1 MDAPARSTYAAG
13 VSLPDP
19 DRARRRMGLGFYS
32 LGMLL
37 GFLQLIIW
45 FVGLPVVS
53 GQGEVLGFM
62 CLGAVLA
69 FPAGLMYLTFPRLL
83 DRYDPE
89 PWYALLGCLFWGG
102 IAACGFSV
110 TINSIVSELVSNA
123 YGAQAGEVVG
133 AVICAPLVEEFWK
146 GMAVFGMFVFLKR
159 EFDGIV
165 DGIIYA
171 SFVALGFA
179 AVENVI
185 YYGKAAADGG
195 LGGLG
200 TNFFLRGVLFPWG
213 HPVYTAMTG
222 IGFGLAREGR
232 HPALRALGPFVGY
245 GLAVMLH
252 AMWNG
257 GATFAGMSEQ
267 GGSIFCCSIF
277 VWFAFVAAFIGLIV
291 GLVRRRG
298 RILRQNL
305 LDEVALGNITAQE
318 LDIVTSAFGL
328 FNFRM
333 KYGRDGA
340 EFIRAIA
347 RLSLSKWHTT
357 RAQSQNMSTV
367 SMDFILPLRAKIA
380 TYRQRLAARG
390 YR

>member
-1 MDAPARSTYAAG
+1 
-13 VSLPDP
+13 
-19 DRARRRMGLGFYS
+19 
-32 LGMLL
+32 MLL

-45 FVGLPVVS
+45 FVGLPILA
-53 GQGEVLGFM
+53 GQGAILMYM
-62 CLGAVLA
+62 CMGAVLA
-69 FPAGLMYLTFPRLL
+69 FPASVMYLTFPRLL

-102 IAACGFSV
+102 VAACGFSV
-110 TINSIVSELVSNA
+110 TINSLVGGWVGHA
-123 YGAQAGEVVG
+123 YGEQAGEIVG
-133 AVICAPLVEEFWK
+133 AVVCAPIVEEFWK
-146 GMAVFGMFVFLKR
+146 GMAVFGMFFFLKR

-179 AVENVI
+179 AVENVL
-185 YYGKAAADGG
+185 YYGRAGADGG
-195 LGGLG
+195 LAGMGM
-200 TNFFLRGVLFPWG
+200 NFFLRGVLFPWG

-232 HPALRALGPFVGY
+232 HPALRALGPLFGY
-245 GLAVMLH
+245 ALAVTLH

-257 GATFAGMSEQ
+257 GATFAGMSDQ
-267 GGSIFCCSIF
+267 GGAIFCFSILI
-277 VWFAFVAAFIGLIV
+277 WFAFVTAFV
-291 GLVRRRG
+291 GMVIALVRRRG
-298 RILRQNL
+298 RILRAHL
-305 LDEVALGNITAQE
+305 LDEVALGNITAAE
-318 LDIVTSAFGL
+318 LEIVTSAFGL

-333 KYGRDGA
+333 KYGREGA
-340 EFIRAIA
+340 DFVRAIA

-380 TYRQRLAARG
+380 MGRQSLAKRG